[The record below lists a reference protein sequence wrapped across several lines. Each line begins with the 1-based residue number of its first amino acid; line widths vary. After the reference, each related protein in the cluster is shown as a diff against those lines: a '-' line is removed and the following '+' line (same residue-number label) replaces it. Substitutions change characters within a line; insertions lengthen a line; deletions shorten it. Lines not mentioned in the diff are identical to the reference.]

1 MPESNFVACLTAFH
15 QSGAE
20 FILVGGLA
28 AVLQG
33 APVQTYDVDI
43 VYARSPE
50 NIERILSVLSS
61 LEAIFRISPERR
73 LRPSASHLQGA
84 GHLNLLTRLGPL
96 DLLATIGDGLA
107 YEDLL
112 LRSQEMLAAEALPI
126 KVLQLDMIIALKEK
140 LGGDK
145 DLAVLP
151 ILRQTLNESKKRGS
165 S

>member
-1 MPESNFVACLTAFH
+1 MPESNFVSCLTAFCR
-15 QSGAE
+15 SGVE

-33 APVQTYDVDI
+33 APVQTYDIDI
-43 VYARSPE
+43 VYSRSPG
-50 NIERILSVLSS
+50 NIERVLTVLSS
-61 LEAIFRISPERR
+61 LEAIFRISPQRR
-73 LRPSASHLQGA
+73 LRPTASHLQGS
-84 GHLNLLTRLGPL
+84 GHLNLLTRFGPL

-112 LRSQEMLAAEALPI
+112 PQSQEMLAADALPI
-126 KVLQLDMIIALKEK
+126 KVLRLDLIIALKER
-140 LGGDK
+140 LGGEK

-165 S
+165 